1 MKKFPNHVAII
12 MDGNTRWAENNN
24 LDKNDGHK
32 EGVKKARLA
41 VEFFLENKIKNLTL
55 FAFSTENWGRQRKE
69 VKALLKLF
77 LEAINEQTPD
87 LIKNKV
93 KLNFIG
99 DISRF
104 DKVLINKMKS
114 SQIKTSKYDSKMSLN
129 IAISYGGRWDIE
141 QALKSIVKDTL
152 KRKIKIKNIDESL
165 ITDYLSTSL
174 IPDPDLIIRSAG
186 EQRISNFFLWQAAYS
201 EIYFL
206 KKLWPDFNEGDFE
219 KALDEYA
226 RRKRKFGVKTGN

>member
-69 VKALLKLF
+69 VKGLLKLF

-104 DKVLINKMKS
+104 DKVLINKIKS

-141 QALKSIVKDTL
+141 QALKSIAKDIS
-152 KRKIKIKNIDESL
+152 KKKIKIKNIDESL

>member
-1 MKKFPNHVAII
+1 MKKLPNHVAII
-12 MDGNTRWAENNN
+12 MDGNTRWAENKN

-55 FAFSTENWGRQRKE
+55 FAFSTENWGRQKKE

-104 DKVLINKMKS
+104 DKVLINKIKS

-141 QALKSIVKDTL
+141 QALKSIVKDIS

-206 KKLWPDFNEGDFE
+206 KKLWPDIDEGDFE
-219 KALDEYA
+219 KALDEYEL
-226 RRKRKFGVKTGN
+226 RKRKFGVKTGN

>member
-1 MKKFPNHVAII
+1 MRKLPNHVAII

-32 EGVKKARLA
+32 EGVNKARLA

-55 FAFSTENWGRQRKE
+55 FAFSTENWGREKKE

-99 DISRF
+99 EISRF
-104 DKVLINKMKS
+104 DKALINKIKS
-114 SQIKTSKYDSKMSLN
+114 SQTKTSKYVSKMSLN

-141 QALKSIVKDTL
+141 QALKMIVKDIL
-152 KRKIKIKNIDESL
+152 KRKIKVKNIDESL
-165 ITDYLSTSL
+165 IDNYLSTSL

-201 EIYFL
+201 EIYFS
-206 KKLWPDFNEGDFE
+206 KKLWPDFNEKDFI

-226 RRKRKFGVKTGN
+226 LRKRKFGVKTGN

>member
-1 MKKFPNHVAII
+1 MRKLPNHVAII

-55 FAFSTENWGRQRKE
+55 FAFSTENWGREKKE

-99 DISRF
+99 EISRF
-104 DKVLINKMKS
+104 DKILINKIKS
-114 SQIKTSKYDSKMSLN
+114 SQIKTSKYVSKMSLN

-141 QALKSIVKDTL
+141 QALKTIVKDIL
-152 KRKIKIKNIDESL
+152 KRKIKVKNIDESL
-165 ITDYLSTSL
+165 IDNYLSTSL

-186 EQRISNFFLWQAAYS
+186 EQRISNFYLWQAAYS
-201 EIYFL
+201 EIYFS
-206 KKLWPDFNEGDFE
+206 KKLWPDFNERDFK

-226 RRKRKFGVKTGN
+226 QRKRKFGVKTGN

>member
-1 MKKFPNHVAII
+1 MRKLPNHVAII

-55 FAFSTENWGRQRKE
+55 FAFSTENWGREKKE

-99 DISRF
+99 EISRF
-104 DKVLINKMKS
+104 DKILINKIKS
-114 SQIKTSKYDSKMSLN
+114 SQIKTSKYVSKMSLN

-141 QALKSIVKDTL
+141 QALKTIVKDIL
-152 KRKIKIKNIDESL
+152 KRKIKVKNIDESL
-165 ITDYLSTSL
+165 IANYLSTSL

-201 EIYFL
+201 EIYFS
-206 KKLWPDFNEGDFE
+206 KKLWPDFNEKDFI

-226 RRKRKFGVKTGN
+226 QRKRKFGVKTGN

>member
-1 MKKFPNHVAII
+1 MRKLPNHVAII

-55 FAFSTENWGRQRKE
+55 FAFSTENWGREKKE

-99 DISRF
+99 EISRF
-104 DKVLINKMKS
+104 DKALINKIKS
-114 SQIKTSKYDSKMSLN
+114 SQTKTSKYVSKMSLN

-141 QALKSIVKDTL
+141 QALKSIVKDIL
-152 KRKIKIKNIDESL
+152 KRKIKVKNIDETL
-165 ITDYLSTSL
+165 IANYLSTSL

-186 EQRISNFFLWQAAYS
+186 EQRISNFYLWQAAYS
-201 EIYFL
+201 EIYFS
-206 KKLWPDFNEGDFE
+206 KKLWPDFNERDFK

-226 RRKRKFGVKTGN
+226 KRKRKFGVKTGN

>member
-1 MKKFPNHVAII
+1 MRKLPNHVAII

-55 FAFSTENWGRQRKE
+55 FAFSTENWGREKKE

-99 DISRF
+99 EIYRF
-104 DKVLINKMKS
+104 DKALINKIKS
-114 SQIKTSKYDSKMSLN
+114 SQTKTSKYVSKMSLN

-141 QALKSIVKDTL
+141 QALKSIVKDIL
-152 KRKIKIKNIDESL
+152 KRKIKVKNIDESL
-165 ITDYLSTSL
+165 IDNYLSTSL

-201 EIYFL
+201 EIYFS
-206 KKLWPDFNEGDFE
+206 KKLWPDFNEKDFK

-226 RRKRKFGVKTGN
+226 LRKRKFGIKTGN

>member
-1 MKKFPNHVAII
+1 MRKLPNHVAII

-55 FAFSTENWGRQRKE
+55 FAFSTENWGREKKE

-99 DISRF
+99 EISRF
-104 DKVLINKMKS
+104 DKALINKIKS
-114 SQIKTSKYDSKMSLN
+114 SQTKTSKYVLKMSLN

-141 QALKSIVKDTL
+141 QALKSIVKDIL
-152 KRKIKIKNIDESL
+152 KRKIKVKNIDESL
-165 ITDYLSTSL
+165 IDNYLSTSL

-201 EIYFL
+201 EIYFS
-206 KKLWPDFNEGDFE
+206 KKLWPDFNEKDFK

-226 RRKRKFGVKTGN
+226 LRKRKFGIKTGN

>member
-1 MKKFPNHVAII
+1 MKKLPNHVAII
-12 MDGNTRWAENNN
+12 MDGNTRWAENKN

-104 DKVLINKMKS
+104 DKVLINKIKS

-141 QALKSIVKDTL
+141 QALKSIAKDIS
-152 KRKIKIKNIDESL
+152 KKKIKIKNIDESL

-219 KALDEYA
+219 KALDEFA
-226 RRKRKFGVKTGN
+226 LRKRKFGVKTGN

>member
-1 MKKFPNHVAII
+1 MRKLPNHVAII

-32 EGVKKARLA
+32 EGVNKARLA

-55 FAFSTENWGRQRKE
+55 FAFSTENWGREKKE

-99 DISRF
+99 EISRF
-104 DKVLINKMKS
+104 DKALINKIKS
-114 SQIKTSKYDSKMSLN
+114 SQTKTSKYVSKMSLN

-141 QALKSIVKDTL
+141 QALKTIVKDIL
-152 KRKIKIKNIDESL
+152 KRKIKVKNIDQSL
-165 ITDYLSTSL
+165 IANYLSTSL

-201 EIYFL
+201 EIYFS
-206 KKLWPDFNEGDFE
+206 KKLWPDFNEKDFK

-226 RRKRKFGVKTGN
+226 LRKRKFGVKTGN

>member
-1 MKKFPNHVAII
+1 MRKLPNHVAII

-55 FAFSTENWGRQRKE
+55 FAFSTENWGREKKE

-99 DISRF
+99 EISRF
-104 DKVLINKMKS
+104 DKALINKIKS
-114 SQIKTSKYDSKMSLN
+114 SQTKTSKYVSKMSLN

-141 QALKSIVKDTL
+141 QALKSIVKDIL
-152 KRKIKIKNIDESL
+152 KRKIKVKNIDESL
-165 ITDYLSTSL
+165 IANYLSTSL

-201 EIYFL
+201 EIYFS
-206 KKLWPDFNEGDFE
+206 KKLWPDFNEKDFK

-226 RRKRKFGVKTGN
+226 LRKRKFGIKTGN

>member
-1 MKKFPNHVAII
+1 MRKLPNHVAII

-41 VEFFLENKIKNLTL
+41 VEFFLKNKIKNLTL
-55 FAFSTENWGRQRKE
+55 FAFSTENWGREKKE

-99 DISRF
+99 EISRF
-104 DKVLINKMKS
+104 DKALINKIKS
-114 SQIKTSKYDSKMSLN
+114 SQTKTSKYVSKMSLN

-141 QALKSIVKDTL
+141 QALKTIVKDIL
-152 KRKIKIKNIDESL
+152 KRKIKVKNINESL
-165 ITDYLSTSL
+165 IANYLSTSL

-201 EIYFL
+201 EIYFS
-206 KKLWPDFNEGDFE
+206 KKLWPDFNEKDFK

-226 RRKRKFGVKTGN
+226 LRKRKFGIKTGN

>member
-1 MKKFPNHVAII
+1 MRKLPNHVAII

-55 FAFSTENWGRQRKE
+55 FAFSTENWGREKKE

-99 DISRF
+99 EISRF
-104 DKVLINKMKS
+104 DKALINKIKS
-114 SQIKTSKYDSKMSLN
+114 SQTKTSKYVSKMSLN

-141 QALKSIVKDTL
+141 QALKSIVKDIL
-152 KRKIKIKNIDESL
+152 KRKIKVKNIDESL
-165 ITDYLSTSL
+165 IANYLSTSL

-186 EQRISNFFLWQAAYS
+186 EQRISNFYLWQAAYS

-206 KKLWPDFNEGDFE
+206 KKLWPDFNERDFK

-226 RRKRKFGVKTGN
+226 KRKRKFGVKTGN

>member
-1 MKKFPNHVAII
+1 MKNLPNHVAII
-12 MDGNTRWAENNN
+12 MDGNTRWAENQN
-24 LDKNDGHK
+24 LDKSKGHK

-41 VEFFLENKIKNLTL
+41 VEFFLEKEIDNLTL
-55 FAFSTENWGRQRKE
+55 FAFSTENWGREERE

-87 LIKNKV
+87 LVKNKV

-99 DISRF
+99 EISRF
-104 DKVLINKMKS
+104 DKALINKIKN
-114 SQIKTSKYDSKMSLN
+114 SQIKTSQYDPKMNLN

-141 QALKSIVKDTL
+141 QAIKKIIKDLLKN
-152 KRKIKIKNIDESL
+152 KIKIKNLSEDL
-165 ITDYLSTSL
+165 ISNYLSTSS

-201 EIYFL
+201 EMYFI
-206 KKLWPDFNEGDFE
+206 KKLWPDFIEKDFQDS
-219 KALDEYA
+219 LDEFSL
-226 RRKRKFGVKTGN
+226 RKRKFGVETGA

>member
-1 MKKFPNHVAII
+1 MRKLPNHVAII

-32 EGVKKARLA
+32 EGVNKARLA

-55 FAFSTENWGRQRKE
+55 FAFSTENWGREKKE

-99 DISRF
+99 EISRF
-104 DKVLINKMKS
+104 DKVLINKIKS
-114 SQIKTSKYDSKMSLN
+114 SQTKTSKYASKMSLN

-141 QALKSIVKDTL
+141 QALKTIVKDIL
-152 KRKIKIKNIDESL
+152 KRKIKVKNINERL
-165 ITDYLSTSL
+165 IANYLSTSL

-201 EIYFL
+201 EIYFS
-206 KKLWPDFNEGDFE
+206 KKLWPDFNEKDFK

-226 RRKRKFGVKTGN
+226 LRKRNFGGKTGK

>member
-1 MKKFPNHVAII
+1 MRKLPNHVAII

-32 EGVKKARLA
+32 EGVNKARLA

-55 FAFSTENWGRQRKE
+55 FAFSTENWGREKKE

-99 DISRF
+99 EISRF
-104 DKVLINKMKS
+104 DKALINKIKS
-114 SQIKTSKYDSKMSLN
+114 SQTKTSKYVSKMSLN

-141 QALKSIVKDTL
+141 QALKSIVKDIL
-152 KRKIKIKNIDESL
+152 KRKIKVKNIDESL
-165 ITDYLSTSL
+165 IDNYLSTSL

-201 EIYFL
+201 EIYFS
-206 KKLWPDFNEGDFE
+206 KKLWPDFNEKDFK

-226 RRKRKFGVKTGN
+226 LRKRKFGVKTGN

>member
-1 MKKFPNHVAII
+1 MRKLPNHVAII

-55 FAFSTENWGRQRKE
+55 FAFSTENWGREKKE

-99 DISRF
+99 EISRF
-104 DKVLINKMKS
+104 DKALINKIKS
-114 SQIKTSKYDSKMSLN
+114 SQTKTSKYVSKMSLN

-141 QALKSIVKDTL
+141 QALKSIVKDIL
-152 KRKIKIKNIDESL
+152 KRKIKVKNIDESL
-165 ITDYLSTSL
+165 IDNYLSTSL

-201 EIYFL
+201 EIYFS
-206 KKLWPDFNEGDFE
+206 KKLWPDFNEKDFK

-226 RRKRKFGVKTGN
+226 LRKRKFGIKTGN

>member
-1 MKKFPNHVAII
+1 MRKLPNHVAII

-55 FAFSTENWGRQRKE
+55 FAFSTENWGREKKE

-99 DISRF
+99 EISRF
-104 DKVLINKMKS
+104 DKALINKIKS
-114 SQIKTSKYDSKMSLN
+114 SQTKTSKYVSKMSLN

-141 QALKSIVKDTL
+141 QALKSIVKDIL
-152 KRKIKIKNIDESL
+152 KRKIKVKNIDESL
-165 ITDYLSTSL
+165 IDNYLSTSL

-201 EIYFL
+201 EIYFS
-206 KKLWPDFNEGDFE
+206 KKLWPDFNERDFK
-219 KALDEYA
+219 KALDEFA
-226 RRKRKFGVKTGN
+226 QRKRKFGVKTGN

>member
-1 MKKFPNHVAII
+1 MRKLPNHVAII

-55 FAFSTENWGRQRKE
+55 FAFSTENWGREKKE

-99 DISRF
+99 EISRF
-104 DKVLINKMKS
+104 DKVLINKIKS
-114 SQIKTSKYDSKMSLN
+114 SQTKTSKYVSKMSLN

-141 QALKSIVKDTL
+141 QALKTIVKDIL
-152 KRKIKIKNIDESL
+152 KRKIKVKNIDESL
-165 ITDYLSTSL
+165 IDNYLSTSL

-201 EIYFL
+201 EIYFS
-206 KKLWPDFNEGDFE
+206 KKLWPDFNEKDFK

-226 RRKRKFGVKTGN
+226 LRKRKFGIKTGN

>member
-1 MKKFPNHVAII
+1 MKKLPNHVAII
-12 MDGNTRWAENNN
+12 MDGNTRWAENKN

-55 FAFSTENWGRQRKE
+55 FAFSTENWGRQKKE

-104 DKVLINKMKS
+104 DKVLINKIKS

-141 QALKSIVKDTL
+141 QALKSIVKDIS

-206 KKLWPDFNEGDFE
+206 KKLWPDFN
-219 KALDEYA
+219 LSLIHI
-226 RRKRKFGVKTGN
+226 

>member
-1 MKKFPNHVAII
+1 MRKLPNHVAII

-55 FAFSTENWGRQRKE
+55 FAFSTENWGREKKE

-99 DISRF
+99 EISRF
-104 DKVLINKMKS
+104 DKTLINKIKS
-114 SQIKTSKYDSKMSLN
+114 SQTKTSKYVSKMSLN

-141 QALKSIVKDTL
+141 QALKSIVKDIL
-152 KRKIKIKNIDESL
+152 KRKIKVKNIDESL
-165 ITDYLSTSL
+165 IANYLSTSL

-186 EQRISNFFLWQAAYS
+186 EQRISNFYLWQAAYS
-201 EIYFL
+201 EIYFS
-206 KKLWPDFNEGDFE
+206 KKLWPDFNEKDFK

-226 RRKRKFGVKTGN
+226 LRKRKFGIKTGN

>member
-1 MKKFPNHVAII
+1 MIKLPNHVAII

-55 FAFSTENWGRQRKE
+55 FAFSTENWGREKKE

-99 DISRF
+99 EISRF
-104 DKVLINKMKS
+104 DKALINKIKS
-114 SQIKTSKYDSKMSLN
+114 SQTKTSKYVSKMSLN

-141 QALKSIVKDTL
+141 QALKSIVKDIL
-152 KRKIKIKNIDESL
+152 KRKIKVKNIDETL
-165 ITDYLSTSL
+165 IANYLSTSL

-186 EQRISNFFLWQAAYS
+186 EQRISNFYLWQAAYS
-201 EIYFL
+201 EIYFS
-206 KKLWPDFNEGDFE
+206 KKLWPDFNERDFK

-226 RRKRKFGVKTGN
+226 KRKRKFGVKTGN

>member
-1 MKKFPNHVAII
+1 MRKLPNHVAII

-32 EGVKKARLA
+32 EGVNKARLA
-41 VEFFLENKIKNLTL
+41 VEFFLKNKIKNLTL
-55 FAFSTENWGRQRKE
+55 FAFSTENWGREKKE

-99 DISRF
+99 EISRF
-104 DKVLINKMKS
+104 DKALINKIKS
-114 SQIKTSKYDSKMSLN
+114 SQTKTSKYVSKMSLN

-141 QALKSIVKDTL
+141 QALKSIVKDIL
-152 KRKIKIKNIDESL
+152 KRKIKVKNIDESL
-165 ITDYLSTSL
+165 IDNYLSTSL

-201 EIYFL
+201 EIYFS
-206 KKLWPDFNEGDFE
+206 KKLWPDFNEKDFK

-226 RRKRKFGVKTGN
+226 LRKRKFGIKTGN